1 MYLWQLELKYQEDAQ
16 PFERASA
23 SRASSWESLNMA
35 PWKHAWKCRKWTGP
49 SQEEAPSVAQREGV
63 SWPIKITRQVERT
76 CFKRGALLAHI
87 PAPFPDGL
95 VGLCLHKASGH
106 HTVLQSAAPRA
117 SSLHIVSFDSLNYS
131 LSPDKYY
138 CSHKDMRNKLRETK
152 YPAQCFIATSP
163 LEPMAELEPSRPKPV
178 VYWILLLFLHKN
190 AEK

>member
-1 MYLWQLELKYQEDAQ
+1 MTIRIKISRRCTSNWKSISFTSKQLRIPKYHSLETCVKMQEMKGTQ
-16 PFERASA
+16 PGGGCP
-23 SRASSWESLNMA
+23 
-35 PWKHAWKCRKWTGP
+35 PWH
-49 SQEEAPSVAQREGV
+49 REGV
-63 SWPIKITRQVERT
+63 SWPIKIARQVERT
-76 CFKRGALLAHI
+76 CFKRGAFLARI

-106 HTVLQSAAPRA
+106 HSVLQSAAPRA

-138 CSHKDMRNKLRETK
+138 CSHKDVRNKLRETK
-152 YPAQCFIATSP
+152 YPAQCFIATFL
-163 LEPMAELEPSRPKPV
+163 LEPTAELQPSRPKPV